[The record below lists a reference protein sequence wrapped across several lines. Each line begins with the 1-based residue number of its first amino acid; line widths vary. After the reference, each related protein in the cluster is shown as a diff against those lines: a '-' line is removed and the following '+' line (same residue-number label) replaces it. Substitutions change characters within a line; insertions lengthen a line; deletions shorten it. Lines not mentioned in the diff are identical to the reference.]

1 MMELKHLI
9 IGLAIAFMSYIVLG
23 QRSKTGIQEPPAL
36 RTKIPLIGHII
47 GVAIHGMRYFGKAWY
62 VEVNLVSTKIDH

>member
-9 IGLAIAFMSYIVLG
+9 IGLAIAFVSYVVLG
-23 QRSKTGIQEPPAL
+23 QRAKTGIQEPPAL
-36 RTKIPLIGHII
+36 RTKIPIIGHIL

-62 VEVNLVSTKIDH
+62 VETNLVSTKIDH